1 MKKPLD
7 DNLDRAYE
15 AFNQKHDHFRESL
28 MASLPDSVKQHKRAG
43 RINHALAFIGD
54 TIMKSRITKIAAAA
68 VIIIAVLLGIHHFS
82 GSIDGASVAWAD
94 VVKPILNARTVIM
107 DILIGPEGRQLVI
120 HDEVMGSRI
129 RRTVSNVQGTD
140 IIIDL
145 EQMKVLAL
153 THAEK
158 TAVYI
163 ELGGLPDLQNYVELL
178 QDAIVRLQNK
188 PDFQVDDQGLQ
199 EIDGQNYIVFV
210 AESENETITIWA
222 DPQTALPVRVKQKT
236 PNMQITC
243 DNMQFD
249 VALDESRFSMEVPDD
264 YVIQQAGGIDF
275 KKSSESDFIETLRI
289 WAEIIEDGHFPD
301 SINLEDVVKVGPKF
315 DLGLKR
321 ANLTKQQETEIAMR
335 WGQGLVFIRFFKGQ
349 GQWHY
354 AGKGVKL
361 GDGDT
366 PIFWYQ
372 PKESQTWRV
381 IYGDLRVEDVS
392 LENLPK

>member
-1 MKKPLD
+1 MKPAETIDKLIKKLHLSASAELDGRVHSEISRALEESKKIKSADFKP
-7 DNLDRAYE
+7 NIW
-15 AFNQKHDHFRESL
+15 
-28 MASLPDSVKQHKRAG
+28 
-43 RINHALAFIGD
+43 RI
-54 TIMKSRITKIAAAA
+54 IMKNRITKIATAAA
-68 VIIIAVLLGIHHFS
+68 IIIIAVIVGINQFG
-82 GSIDGASVAWAD
+82 GSIDGAGVAWAD

-107 DILIGPEGRQLVI
+107 DILIGPEGRQVVI

-153 THAEK
+153 SHAEK

-222 DPQTALPVRVKQKT
+222 DPETALPVRIEHKT
-236 PNMQITC
+236 PNMQIVC
-243 DNMQFD
+243 DNLQFD

-264 YVIQQAGGIDF
+264 YVIQETGIDF
-275 KKSSESDFIETLRI
+275 KESSESGFIESLRI
-289 WAEIIEDGHFPD
+289 WAEIIEEGQFPD
-301 SINLEDVVKVGPKF
+301 SVNLEDVVKVGPKF
-315 DLGLKR
+315 DQGLKR
-321 ANLTKQQETEIAMR
+321 LNLTNEQQLEIGR
-335 WGQGLVFIRFFKGQ
+335 QFGQGLVFIRFFKGQ
-349 GQWHY
+349 GQWYY

-372 PKESQTWRV
+372 PQESETWRV
-381 IYGDLRVEDVS
+381 IYGDLTVEDVAP
-392 LENLPK
+392 EDLPE